1 MGKTSQ
7 ISEKDATSQGASC
20 RIDTPGGAS
29 SCDANWYQP
38 PRFDRRL
45 ASQLGVV
52 AVVVLGL
59 SFFQSIWS
67 LTVFAVVMLT
77 WAFG

>member
-52 AVVVLGL
+52 AVVGVCL
-59 SFFQSIWS
+59 SFFLNILFLNLFS
-67 LTVFAVVMLT
+67 
-77 WAFG
+77 